1 MKRNVVETMPEYL
14 KSSFLLVEKD
24 IERILTKLFFENQ
37 PQNRQLLRLLVIP
50 TKDCLSNQ
58 TNQEYIE
65 KVRNTNLGTLIEEGY
80 IKLAPKIYM
89 PEHEKVKSYIII
101 SFDNFTPNTNNTE
114 FRDCTISFDI
124 ICHTDYWVMNDY
136 QIRPLKIAGY
146 IDGILNNSKLTG
158 IGTLNFMGCNE
169 LVLDENLSG
178 YTLSYRAIHGS
189 DDRISDENN
198 D

>member
-1 MKRNVVETMPEYL
+1 MRRDVIEIPSL
-14 KSSFLLVEKD
+14 SSSFLSVEKD

-50 TKDCLSNQ
+50 TRDCLSNQ
-58 TNQEYIE
+58 IKQEYID
-65 KVRNTNLGTLIEEGY
+65 KVRETSLATLIEEGY
-80 IKLAPKIYM
+80 IKLAPKIAM

-101 SFDNFTPNTNNTE
+101 SFDNFTPNAQNPQ
-114 FRDCTISFDI
+114 FRDCTVHFDI
-124 ICHTDYWVMNDY
+124 VCHTDYWTMDDF

-146 IDGILNNSKLTG
+146 IDGILNNAKLTG
-158 IGTLNFMGCNE
+158 IGELNFMGCNE
-169 LVLDENLSG
+169 LVLDEVLSG

-189 DDRISDENN
+189 DDRIPDEEN